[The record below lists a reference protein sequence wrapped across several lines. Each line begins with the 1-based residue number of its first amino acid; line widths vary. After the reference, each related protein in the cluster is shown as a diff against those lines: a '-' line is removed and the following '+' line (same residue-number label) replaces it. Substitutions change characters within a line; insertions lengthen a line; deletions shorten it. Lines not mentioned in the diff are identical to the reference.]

1 MKDIADRI
9 IADTLTSKDL
19 SPVQKDLFE
28 RVAAKM
34 NISES
39 EEGERLTLIL
49 SINFLNENDLKGLV
63 DSLEILE
70 EFVGLYGSKG
80 EFEKGSRKALEFLT
94 RLRTTLKDIGLKVLC
109 HACLK
114 PDNPQLYFHAKSRE
128 YPSYKILS
136 LACHRALKDVEQ
148 ILEELQKDG
157 KITKRKAQNR
167 MEGIVVPFIHAVH
180 LYEVD
185 TDDEELTLTPNIS
198 KIRAAIEK
206 GKEDATVRY
215 RTESTIDAYTRDVRL
230 ALSGTYSPHASRYV
244 AKKSWGIQ
252 VLYGKRFMEEK
263 ITGWESTPDSPPG
276 NFVFTFIE
284 QTQEEAAEG
293 SYPLEDADES
303 SEEDKD
309 IVRRIPRSADPISP
323 CIPSVLSLRDF
334 AAGLSERNSQYF
346 KKFAAIAAAFVEL
359 PSRYQ
364 PLLPLPSAYPLI

>member
-1 MKDIADRI
+1 MTVSQKPTFEMSPTRAVSACSTGKNKKATATAEAKTTAVRASMGNFVFNSNSQIKIIPRI
-9 IADTLTSKDL
+9 TKGKAPIETSKPYI
-19 SPVQKDLFE
+19 SAKAIPG
-28 RVAAKM
+28 RVK
-34 NISES
+34 
-39 EEGERLTLIL
+39 
-49 SINFLNENDLKGLV
+49 
-63 DSLEILE
+63 
-70 EFVGLYGSKG
+70 
-80 EFEKGSRKALEFLT
+80 
-94 RLRTTLKDIGLKVLC
+94 
-109 HACLK
+109 
-114 PDNPQLYFHAKSRE
+114 
-128 YPSYKILS
+128 
-136 LACHRALKDVEQ
+136 RALKDVEQ

-157 KITKRKAQNR
+157 KITKSKAQNR

-185 TDDEELTLTPNIS
+185 ADDEELTLTPNIS
-198 KIRAAIEK
+198 KIKAAIEK